1 MICKIILMIIFF
13 SLHLFFA
20 IIKLKLDYILTLI
33 IYIFYKTIMLRFN
46 LT

>member
-20 IIKLKLDYILTLI
+20 IIKLKDYILTLI